1 MEAAGSLEMEFSSLI
16 IRTTS
21 CLSLGARRVS
31 AVEVD
36 IPQATKWN
44 FSVEALMGI
53 PLMEIPLSRKRVF
66 RKRLKTCF
74 QSKSDVISLSPHLVL
89 KNGNEERMGCS
100 LLEG

>member
-1 MEAAGSLEMEFSSLI
+1 M
-16 IRTTS
+16 
-21 CLSLGARRVS
+21 
-31 AVEVD
+31 EVD

-44 FSVEALMGI
+44 FSVEVLRGM

-74 QSKSDVISLSPHLVL
+74 QSKSDVISFFPHLVL
-89 KNGNEERMGCS
+89 KNSIEERAKCS